1 MSSEMIKA
9 VVARTRSTLDMM
21 HRGNIAQAPNM
32 MKMLVRAA
40 EEINKLPEAA
50 FVDAEYVKG
59 ALAANCDLI
68 TGALQP
74 YTYVM
79 ELTNQPII
87 GTCNIHILGGKFLVA
102 QAVYMGYEPA
112 KADHVDDYI
121 NLLNGELDNN
131 KLEDTIMFLANTL
144 RLDDMSG
151 LALNAWASEN
161 YVSSRKRGRDHE
173 TFVSADYTGVERK
186 TLLNEQGVD
195 AIIKDG
201 LFNKVDESV
210 RADVMN
216 ARGILQVTAIS
227 NRTKEQM
234 EKIYAD
240 EAKAPKHMGPN
251 RCQYCDDREACIMNT
266 ACGHISGCATCMH
279 KVIACPT
286 CREPQGPKQVMYVYI
301 SACNDHMELKKE
313 PKKAPKEA
321 LKEALKEDDV

>member
-1 MSSEMIKA
+1 MIKA
-9 VVARTRSTLDMM
+9 VVARTRSTLDMW
-21 HRGNIAQAPNM
+21 HKGKKAQVPNVM
-32 MKMLVRAA
+32 ETLVRAA

-87 GTCNIHILGGKFLVA
+87 GTCNIHIVGGKFLVA
-102 QAVYMGYEPA
+102 QAVYMGHEPA
-112 KADHVDDYI
+112 QTANIDDYI
-121 NLLNGELDNN
+121 YLLNEDLND
-131 KLEDTIMFLANTL
+131 KILEDVIMFLANTL
-144 RLDDMSG
+144 RLDGMSG

-161 YVSSRKRGRDHE
+161 YVSSRKRGRDNE
-173 TFVSADYTGVERK
+173 TFVSADYTGVARK
-186 TLLNEQGVD
+186 TLLTQSSVD

-210 RADVMN
+210 RAEVIN
-216 ARGILQVTAIS
+216 ARKKDGEKLEVFAIS
-227 NRTKEQM
+227 NKTKEQM

-251 RCQYCDDREACIMNT
+251 RCQYCDVREACILNT
-266 ACGHISGCATCMH
+266 TCAHLSGCATCMH

-286 CREPQGPKQVMYVYI
+286 CRQPQGPKEVMYVYI
-301 SACNDHMELKKE
+301 SACNDHLE
-313 PKKAPKEA
+313 PKKE
-321 LKEALKEDDV
+321 ENV

>member
-1 MSSEMIKA
+1 
-9 VVARTRSTLDMM
+9 M
-21 HRGNIAQAPNM
+21 HGNHTAQAPNVM
-32 MKMLVRAA
+32 NTLVRGA
-40 EEINKLPEAA
+40 EEINKLPEAS

-59 ALAANCDLI
+59 ALAANDDLI
-68 TGALQP
+68 AETLQP

-79 ELTNQPII
+79 ERTNQPILGI
-87 GTCNIHILGGKFLVA
+87 CNIHILGGKFLVA

-144 RLDDMSG
+144 RLDGMSG

-161 YVSSRKRGRDHE
+161 YVSSRKRGRDNE
-173 TFVSADYTGVERK
+173 TFVSADYTGVARK
-186 TLLNEQGVD
+186 TLLTQSSVD

-210 RADVMN
+210 RAEVIN
-216 ARGILQVTAIS
+216 ARKKDGEKLEVFAIS
-227 NRTKEQM
+227 NKTKEQM

-251 RCQYCDDREACIMNT
+251 RCQYCDVREACILNT
-266 ACGHISGCATCMH
+266 TCAHLSGCATCMH

-286 CREPQGPKQVMYVYI
+286 CRQPQGPKQVMYVYI
-301 SACNDHMELKKE
+301 SACNDHLE
-313 PKKAPKEA
+313 PKKE
-321 LKEALKEDDV
+321 ENV